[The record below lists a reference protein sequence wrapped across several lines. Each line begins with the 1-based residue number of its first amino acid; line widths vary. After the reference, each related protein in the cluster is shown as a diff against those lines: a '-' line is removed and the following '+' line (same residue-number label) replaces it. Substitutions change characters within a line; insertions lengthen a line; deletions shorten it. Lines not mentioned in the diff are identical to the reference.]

1 MEGEVYTTID
11 YKTKIALVIGNE
23 GKGISNLVSKNCDY
37 LAKIPMIGTVN
48 SLNAS
53 VACGI
58 FLAEINNIR
67 GN

>member
-1 MEGEVYTTID
+1 MNGTDYTKID
-11 YKTKIALVIGNE
+11 YRTKIALVIGNE
-23 GKGISNLVSKNCDY
+23 GKGISKITKENCDY
-37 LAKIPMIGTVN
+37 IAKIPMTGTVN

-67 GN
+67 G